1 LLTTA
6 HAAFAEAGV
15 DTAPDYHLPLPGDWR
30 ARPDSVETVAR
41 RQEAAPLSGLAVT
54 LERLRYEWTPRTRLP
69 EPTGRLALAA
79 EPDDELFFDLLRRVL
94 TRTRTPTPVTGPR
107 ASEPTR
113 RPAGT

>member
-15 DTAPDYHLPLPGDWR
+15 DTAPDYHLTLPGDWR
-30 ARPDSVETVAR
+30 ARPDSVETVAW

-69 EPTGRLALAA
+69 EPA
-79 EPDDELFFDLLRRVL
+79 
-94 TRTRTPTPVTGPR
+94 TRSVTGPR
-107 ASEPTR
+107 ASEPTWCA
-113 RPAGT
+113 AGTVSSAARLP